1 MNLSIRE
8 WRNGDKAALAK
19 NLNNPKVLNNL
30 RDGFAEEKTMIFKT
44 VNVTGLNVFYDAGEA
59 KPVEDWHF
67 GYKDISDTV
76 SFL

>member
-1 MNLSIRE
+1 
-8 WRNGDKAALAK
+8 
-19 NLNNPKVLNNL
+19 
-30 RDGFAEEKTMIFKT
+30 MIFKT